1 MESDLQFI
9 ASQRGTYSSP
19 DGSLPITLPHY
30 WKDENDVTHNLWELS
45 DLELADIGWKGPIET
60 PDPNLSFTHSVM
72 WNSETRDWDLTE
84 LTYSE
89 KLLNVN
95 YKEFWK
101 LLTLSDAYNKIKL
114 LSKQSLEV
122 NTVVTEFISLLTDA
136 KLDNN
141 DANVEKIQEGIFDI
155 LENITFTDEELKEI
169 EDAYLRSGMFS
180 VYSLTR
186 QPT

>member
-1 MESDLQFI
+1 MVDL
-9 ASQRGTYSSP
+9 RGMYSSP
-19 DGSLPITLPHY
+19 NGEFPITLPHY
-30 WKDENDVTHNLWELS
+30 WKDKDNVTHDLWELS
-45 DLELADIGWKGPIET
+45 DSELIDIGWKGPIET
-60 PDPNLSFTHSVM
+60 PDPKMRFTHLVS
-72 WNSETRDWDLTE
+72 WNSETREWDTLE
-84 LTYSE
+84 FSYEE
-89 KLLNVN
+89 KLKLID

-101 LLTLSDAYNKIKL
+101 LLTLSNAYNKIKL

-155 LENITFTDEELKEI
+155 LENISFTDEELKEI